1 MKNSKKFKKNRM
13 LLYKVIRRVAD
24 LIGILLLVAAILF
37 AAGFL
42 TI

>member
-1 MKNSKKFKKNRM
+1 MNESMKIKKNRM

-42 TI
+42 TV